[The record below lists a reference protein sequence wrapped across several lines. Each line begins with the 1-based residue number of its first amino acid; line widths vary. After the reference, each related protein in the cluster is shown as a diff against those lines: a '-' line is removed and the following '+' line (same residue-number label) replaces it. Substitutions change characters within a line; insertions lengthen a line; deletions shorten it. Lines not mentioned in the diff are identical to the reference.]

1 MSVLET
7 DFILHQYEMS
17 PFSEKIRK
25 IFAHKNAKWYAVE
38 QPNIAPKPNLTPLTG
53 GYRRIPV
60 MQIGAHVYCDTKLI
74 VREIE
79 ARMPVPV
86 LTPPALVGIAEIIA
100 DWSDHRLFTQ
110 VAGPTIME
118 MISLLPPEFM
128 EDRAAMSEGF
138 TSQNI
143 VEAAPFM
150 REQFMQV
157 CSRLNKQLA
166 HTQFLLG
173 DVFTL
178 ADAAVFHI
186 INFTSLGPIQN
197 SIVEQYESLMLW
209 RTQVRE
215 MGQGQR
221 YDLDPQAALDL
232 AKSLTPDMTPPHDS
246 VETINGHSI
255 GQMVRVQADDY
266 GRETTDGVIAWQRE
280 DEVAIIRDDPQL
292 GQLLIHYPRAGY
304 RITKI

>member
-1 MSVLET
+1 
-7 DFILHQYEMS
+7 MS

-25 IFAHKNAKWYAVE
+25 VFAHKNAKWYAVE

-79 ARMPVPV
+79 ARIPAPA
-86 LTPPALVGIAEIIA
+86 LTPPALVGIADIIA

-138 TSQNI
+138 SSRNLA
-143 VEAAPFM
+143 EAAPFM
-150 REQFMQV
+150 REQFTQA
-157 CSRLNKQLA
+157 CLRLNKQLS
-166 HTQFLLG
+166 HTPFLLG
-173 DVFTL
+173 DMFTL
-178 ADAAVFHI
+178 ADAAVFHV
-186 INFTSLGPIQN
+186 INFASLAPIQN
-197 SIVEQYESLMLW
+197 NIVEQFESLMLW
-209 RTQVRE
+209 RNRVRE

-221 YDLDPQAALDL
+221 QDLDPQAALDL
-232 AKSLTPDMTPPHDS
+232 AKGLMPDVTPPRDS
-246 VETINGHSI
+246 VENINGLYV

-280 DEVAIIRDDPQL
+280 DEVALIRDDPQL

-304 RITKI
+304 RLTKI

>member
-1 MSVLET
+1 
-7 DFILHQYEMS
+7 MS

-25 IFAHKNAKWYAVE
+25 IFAHKNAKWHAVE

-79 ARMPVPV
+79 ARMPAPA

-118 MISLLPPEFM
+118 MISLLSPEFI

-138 TSQNI
+138 SSRNLTD
-143 VEAAPFM
+143 AAPFM
-150 REQFMQV
+150 REQFTQA
-157 CSRLNKQLA
+157 CLRLNKQLS
-166 HTQFLLG
+166 HTPFLLG

-178 ADAAVFHI
+178 ADAAVFHV
-186 INFTSLGPIQN
+186 INFASLAPTQN
-197 SIVEQYESLMLW
+197 SIVEQFESLMLW
-209 RTQVRE
+209 RNRVRE

-221 YDLDPQAALDL
+221 QDLDPQAALDL

-246 VETINGHSI
+246 VESLHGLSI

-266 GRETTDGVIAWQRE
+266 GRETTDGVIAWQRA
-280 DEVAIIRDDPQL
+280 DEVALIRDDAQL

>member
-1 MSVLET
+1 MNVLET

-25 IFAHKNAKWYAVE
+25 VFAHKNAKWYAVE

-79 ARMPVPV
+79 ARIPAPA
-86 LTPPALVGIAEIIA
+86 LTPPALVGIADIIA

-138 TSQNI
+138 SSRNLA
-143 VEAAPFM
+143 EAAPFM
-150 REQFMQV
+150 REQFTQA
-157 CSRLNKQLA
+157 CLRLNKQLS
-166 HTQFLLG
+166 HTPFLLG
-173 DVFTL
+173 DMFTL
-178 ADAAVFHI
+178 ADAAVFHV
-186 INFTSLGPIQN
+186 INFASLAPIQN
-197 SIVEQYESLMLW
+197 NIVEQFESLMLW
-209 RTQVRE
+209 RNRVRE

-221 YDLDPQAALDL
+221 QDLDPQAALDL
-232 AKSLTPDMTPPHDS
+232 AKGLVPDVTPPRDS
-246 VETINGHSI
+246 VENINGLSV
-255 GQMVRVQADDY
+255 GQMVRAQADDY

-280 DEVAIIRDDPQL
+280 DEVALIRDDPQL

-304 RITKI
+304 RLTKI

>member
-1 MSVLET
+1 MNVLET

-25 IFAHKNAKWYAVE
+25 VFAHKNAKWYAVE

-79 ARMPVPV
+79 ARIPAPA
-86 LTPPALVGIAEIIA
+86 LTPPALVGIADIIA

-138 TSQNI
+138 SSRNLA
-143 VEAAPFM
+143 EAAPFM
-150 REQFMQV
+150 REQFTQA
-157 CSRLNKQLA
+157 CLRLNRQLS
-166 HTQFLLG
+166 HTPFLLG
-173 DVFTL
+173 DMFTL
-178 ADAAVFHI
+178 ADAAVFHV
-186 INFTSLGPIQN
+186 INFASLAPIQN
-197 SIVEQYESLMLW
+197 NIVEQFESLMLW
-209 RTQVRE
+209 RNRVRE

-221 YDLDPQAALDL
+221 QDLDPQVALDL
-232 AKSLTPDMTPPHDS
+232 AKGLMPDVTPPRDS
-246 VETINGHSI
+246 VENINGLYV

-280 DEVAIIRDDPQL
+280 DEVALIRDDPQL

-304 RITKI
+304 RLTEI